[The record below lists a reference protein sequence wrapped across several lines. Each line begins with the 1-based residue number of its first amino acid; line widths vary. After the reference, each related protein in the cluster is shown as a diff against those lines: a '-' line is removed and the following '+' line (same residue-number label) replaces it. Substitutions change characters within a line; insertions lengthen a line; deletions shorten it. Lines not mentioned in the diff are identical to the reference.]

1 MTKDIDLDALQALPE
16 PYEYCY
22 VWDEPYGKRKFSP
35 ASHNGRACDR
45 TVPLYTGDQIKE
57 CIAPLIARIR
67 ELEGDAGKSA
77 EAWISVGELA
87 KFLSDIDSPA
97 ERPDAL
103 AKLICDWLPSRAGER
118 KSDGVVES
126 KANSLGGF
134 VGGFIG
140 LHGRKPT
147 EQEIWNA
154 AVQSGMRRVK
164 AARSATFMPPK
175 EGWQYEY
182 SPSTKY
188 VQASHPKGGKQS
200 ICEVTIPF
208 DSDAIGY
215 AIAAAL
221 AGRAAPEGDERCR
234 YCDGTGHVHDITG
247 EWRGQCPDG
256 CVAPEGGQP

>member
-1 MTKDIDLDALQALPE
+1 MTKHIDLDALRGELLETLQGIADADWRKWEELASPE
-16 PYEYCY
+16 EF
-22 VWDEPYGKRKFSP
+22 VRWAKS
-35 ASHNGRACDR
+35 RANHM
-45 TVPLYTGDQIKE
+45 
-57 CIAPLIARIR
+57 IARIR
-67 ELEGDAGKSA
+67 ELEGDTGKSA
-77 EAWISVGELA
+77 GAWISVGELA

-221 AGRAAPEGDERCR
+221 AGRAAPEG
-234 YCDGTGHVHDITG
+234 GK
-247 EWRGQCPDG
+247 
-256 CVAPEGGQP
+256 EGGE